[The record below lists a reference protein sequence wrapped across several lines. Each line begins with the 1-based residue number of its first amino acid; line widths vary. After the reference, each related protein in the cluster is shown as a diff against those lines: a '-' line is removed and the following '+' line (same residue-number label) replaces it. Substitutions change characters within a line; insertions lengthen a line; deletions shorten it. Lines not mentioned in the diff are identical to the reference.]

1 MITLKAEF
9 HPDYYQLTWDLIHF
23 RIPMK
28 DPIFHILYDAG
39 LMNQYLTIKSY
50 DFVRIE
56 DFEGDVLKVLSTADA
71 KAFVSNFIFHL
82 DNYFSN
88 LKAHLKVPS

>member
-9 HPDYYQLTWDLIHF
+9 HPDYYQLTWGLIHF

-39 LMNQYLTIKSY
+39 LMNQYLTINSY
-50 DFVRIE
+50 DFVRI
-56 DFEGDVLKVLSTADA
+56 
-71 KAFVSNFIFHL
+71 
-82 DNYFSN
+82 
-88 LKAHLKVPS
+88 

>member
-9 HPDYYQLTWDLIHF
+9 HPDYYQLTWGLIHF
-23 RIPMK
+23 RISMK

-39 LMNQYLTIKSY
+39 LMDQYLTIKSY

-56 DFEGDVLKVLSTADA
+56 DFEGDVLN
-71 KAFVSNFIFHL
+71 NFIFHL